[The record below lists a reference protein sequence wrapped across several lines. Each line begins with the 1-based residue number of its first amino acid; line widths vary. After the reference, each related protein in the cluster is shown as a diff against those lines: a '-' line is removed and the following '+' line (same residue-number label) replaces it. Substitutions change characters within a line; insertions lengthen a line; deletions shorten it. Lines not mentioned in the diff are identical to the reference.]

1 MRKRPVQPINPSRI
15 VWAVAPS
22 GRGEGKTRP
31 LIIATRRVDI
41 LKGSKIAAIGCSTD
55 FTEPLT
61 PTEIRLP
68 YDPEGKVVTGL
79 REDTVAVCD
88 WIEEFPPGTEFVTGG
103 MVPGA
108 LQRTI
113 FETAGLIVPPER

>member
-1 MRKRPVQPINPSRI
+1 MHPINPGRI

-41 LKGSKIAAIGCSTD
+41 LKGSPIAASGCSTS
-55 FTEPLT
+55 FAEPLG
-61 PTEIRLP
+61 PTEILLP
-68 YDPEGKVVTGL
+68 SDPAGRGVTSL
-79 REDTVAVCD
+79 RSPTIAVCD
-88 WIEEFPPGTEFVTGG
+88 WIEEFAPGTRFETAG

-108 LQRTI
+108 LLRSI
-113 FETAGLIVPPER
+113 FETAGISVPPER